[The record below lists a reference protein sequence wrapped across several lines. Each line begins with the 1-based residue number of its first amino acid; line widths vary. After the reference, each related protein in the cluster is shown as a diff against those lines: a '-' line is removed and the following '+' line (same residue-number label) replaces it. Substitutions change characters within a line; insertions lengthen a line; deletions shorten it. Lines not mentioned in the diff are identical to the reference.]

1 MVAPPLLVSC
11 RPSLQTI
18 DLYNRVV
25 RTLNVDYL
33 AARLFSCQD
42 LVIAYFNLTLFDGR
56 YVPLGFETCWNEVNV
71 HWDQCELFPLVCGYN
86 FQLTASKPLS
96 TRPFCLNHF
105 YLSRSGVLVRALR
118 NCSIRQQSNRNELGR
133 CGAHSKHSRLA
144 SNVLVVA

>member
-11 RPSLQTI
+11 RPSLQTT

-56 YVPLGFETCWNEVNV
+56 YVPLGFETCWNEVNI
-71 HWDQCELFPLVCGYN
+71 HWTN
-86 FQLTASKPLS
+86 ASSSHLCVAIIS
-96 TRPFCLNHF
+96 SSQRRNRFL
-105 YLSRSGVLVRALR
+105 LARSVL
-118 NCSIRQQSNRNELGR
+118 ITFI
-133 CGAHSKHSRLA
+133 
-144 SNVLVVA
+144 